1 MKKLLYTVL
10 GASTIVGAAYL
21 LLKSAESAEE
31 EAAHENLMRETE
43 SLLAEVEIEDES
55 SIGMAL
61 ES

>member
-31 EAAHENLMRETE
+31 AAAHENLMRETE

-55 SIGMAL
+55 SIEIAL